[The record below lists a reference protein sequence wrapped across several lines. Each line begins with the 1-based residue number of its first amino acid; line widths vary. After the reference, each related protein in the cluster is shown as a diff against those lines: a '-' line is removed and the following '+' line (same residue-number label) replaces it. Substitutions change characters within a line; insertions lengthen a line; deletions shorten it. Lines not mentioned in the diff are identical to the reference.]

1 MKKTFVLTH
10 PKIKVPRLFEAAKSD
25 VKKYFKR
32 ERNKKLP
39 PGADFW
45 DFDCRFGA
53 TEAEA
58 EEVRISDINKRISEV
73 EGQGLTSFYLEIL
86 ARPAQR
92 PPRRIVEEVLDD
104 DLLNADDDLLNSDDE
119 DFDDLA
125 EED

>member
-39 PGADFW
+39 FGADFW

-58 EEVRISDINKRISEV
+58 EEVRISDINTRISEV
-73 EGQGLTSFYLEIL
+73 ETQGLTSFYLEIL

-92 PPRRIVEEVLDD
+92 PPRKIVEDLDD
-104 DLLNADDDLLNSDDE
+104 DLLNADDE
-119 DFDDLA
+119 DFDGLA

>member
-32 ERNKKLP
+32 ERSKKLP
-39 PGADFW
+39 QGADFW

-58 EEVRISDINKRISEV
+58 ADVRISDINARITAV
-73 EGQGLTSFYLEIL
+73 ETQGSNTFYLEIL

-92 PPRRIVEEVLDD
+92 PPRKIVEEDMDD
-104 DLLNADDDLLNSDDE
+104 DELLNADGYDDE
-119 DFDDLA
+119 ALDDDA
-125 EED
+125 DED

>member
-39 PGADFW
+39 SGADFW
-45 DFDCRFGA
+45 DFDCRFGK

-58 EEVRISDINKRISEV
+58 EDVMISEINAQISEV
-73 EGQGLTSFYLEIL
+73 EAQGLASFYLEII

-92 PPRRIVEEVLDD
+92 PPRKLVESEFDD
-104 DLLNADDDLLNSDDE
+104 ELLNDEGDE
-119 DFDDLA
+119 DLDELND
-125 EED
+125 EE

>member
-10 PKIKVPRLFEAAKSD
+10 PKIKVPRLFDSAKSD

-39 PGADFW
+39 QGADFW

-58 EEVRISDINKRISEV
+58 EEVRISDINTRISEV
-73 EGQGLTSFYLEIL
+73 ETQGLTTFYLEIL

-92 PPRRIVEEVLDD
+92 PPRKVVEGELDD
-104 DLLNADDDLLNSDDE
+104 DLLNADDSVDDYDDE
-119 DFDDLA
+119 A
-125 EED
+125 PEEE